1 MPTEIFTLVTEA
13 GPLAAFAMYLAW
25 MQVKANQRHDELVKN
40 FQEQIETLEQKR
52 DSDEERLRDRYDKV
66 LAKYEEERRQH
77 LDSMSANI
85 ETGLS
90 EMRQHYAVMQARK
103 DT

>member
-1 MPTEIFTLVTEA
+1 MPTEIFSIVTEA

-40 FQEQIETLEQKR
+40 FQEQIESLERKR

-66 LAKYEEERRQH
+66 LSKIEDERRQH
-77 LDSMSANI
+77 LESMSHNI
-85 ETGLS
+85 ETGLT
-90 EMRQHYAVMQARK
+90 EMRQHFAVMQARK
-103 DT
+103 